1 MRRERASLLAVV
13 LGFVLVASAFTW
25 PLPIQLGTHLTGDPG
40 GDTSVYLWNQW
51 VFHEEALRGHNPF
64 GTEQILSLTERIDL
78 SQHNYTVFLNLLAL
92 PLISLVGVVASFN
105 LVYLAMSILTSLM
118 TYGLA
123 RAAFS
128 VTRAEAFLAGV
139 VFAWSPVLVARSTG
153 HFSLAAAAPLPA
165 FAWALVRA
173 EQNRTPAN
181 AALVGLCM
189 AWAAL
194 CDAYYGVYCVMITV
208 LYVTTIAVRVTRAA
222 TPAPRGPWVWL
233 LDILIVCVGGL
244 TGGLALGRGGDFE
257 ILDIA
262 IHMRS
267 LYTPVLI
274 LTVLVTARLLVWWRP
289 RLSRMPNFG
298 PLPIKAVLVGVIAC
312 VGPLAPVLYGTV
324 ERIIDGR
331 FVSPEIFWRSS
342 PRGVDL
348 LAFITPNPNHP
359 VMRVLLGDEQVTAPT
374 RFVEYTASFSL
385 VAIVVVVAAMW
396 LAKFRPKAGWWWITI
411 GFALLA
417 LGPFIYIAGTNT
429 HVPGPWALLRY
440 VTPMSLA
447 RTPTRFAIVAA
458 LGLAMLL
465 AGALAALGTRW
476 PQRRRAITALVAV
489 LLAIELWPAPRTL
502 YSAAIS
508 PVYDTIAAD
517 ARDVRVLILPF
528 GVRDGVSS
536 IGNFRPRSQF
546 NQTRHEKR
554 LIGGYL
560 SRISARRADSMRQA
574 FPTLAVLMKLSEP
587 QPLTPADRARLVE
600 RGPRFVTAT
609 NLGYVVI
616 DRRFVADESADA
628 VVAAWGLEEVQRD
641 QHLTLYRPAA
651 PKRENAREGG
661 PAADRR

>member
-1 MRRERASLLAVV
+1 MRRELASRLLVV

-51 VFHEEALRGHNPF
+51 VFHQEALRGNNPF

-105 LVYLAMSILTSLM
+105 LVYLAMSVLTSLM

-128 VTRAEAFLAGV
+128 VTRAEAFLAGL
-139 VFAWSPVLVARSTG
+139 VFAWSPVLIARSTG

-165 FAWALVRA
+165 FVWALMRA
-173 EQNRTPAN
+173 EQNRTPGN

-194 CDAYYGVYCVMITV
+194 CDAYYGVYCVMIAV
-208 LYVTTIAVRVTRAA
+208 LYVATIAVRVTRAA
-222 TPAPRGPWVWL
+222 APPPRGPWVWL

-244 TGGLALGRGGDFE
+244 VGGLALGRGGDFE
-257 ILDIA
+257 VFGIA
-262 IHMRS
+262 VHVRS
-267 LYTPVLI
+267 LYNPVLI
-274 LTVLVTARLLVWWRP
+274 LTVLVTARLVVWWRP
-289 RLSRMPNFG
+289 IFSRIPDFG
-298 PLPIKAVLVGVIAC
+298 PLPIKAVLVGMIAC
-312 VGPLAPVLYGTV
+312 VGPLAPVLYGAV
-324 ERIIDGR
+324 ERIVDGR
-331 FVSPEIFWRSS
+331 FVSPKIFWRSS

-359 VMRVLLGDEQVTAPT
+359 VMRWLFGDQQAAAPT
-374 RFVEYTASFSL
+374 QFVEYTASFSL
-385 VAIVVVVAAMW
+385 VAIVVVAAALW
-396 LAKFRPKAGWWWITI
+396 LARFRPKVGWWWITV

-429 HVPGPWALLRY
+429 HVPGPWALFRY

-458 LGLAMLL
+458 LGLALL
-465 AGALAALGTRW
+465 MAGALAALGTRW
-476 PQRRRAITALVAV
+476 PDRRRAITALVAV

-502 YSAAIS
+502 YSATIS

-517 ARDVRVLILPF
+517 PRDVRVLTLPF

-536 IGNFRPRSQF
+536 LGNFRPRSQF

-560 SRISARRADSMRQA
+560 SRISERRANKMRSDY
-574 FPTLAVLMKLSEP
+574 PTLALLMKLSEP
-587 QPLTPADRARLVE
+587 QPLTPADRATLIE
-600 RGPRFVTAT
+600 RGPRFVNGT

-616 DRRFVADESADA
+616 DRRFVSDNSADL
-628 VVAAWGLEEVQRD
+628 VIAAWGLEEVQRD
-641 QHLTLYRPAA
+641 QHLALYRPAA
-651 PKRENAREGG
+651 P
-661 PAADRR
+661 